1 METKKATITREKDK
15 AILVLVGLSNN
26 HEIILTEDNP
36 NNIKLVFNNL
46 INDLKKGIFQFELED
61 TNNDLFHNICKEYL
75 IQLNT
80 ELQSIYNEMDEF
92 DLLEIPDGPPL
103 VRESL
108 RVRI

>member
-26 HEIILTEDNP
+26 YEIILTEDNP

-46 INDLKKGIFQFELED
+46 INDLKKGIFKFELED

-92 DLLEIPDGPPL
+92 DLLEIPNDL
-103 VRESL
+103 
-108 RVRI
+108 

>member
-92 DLLEIPDGPPL
+92 DLLEIPNDL
-103 VRESL
+103 
-108 RVRI
+108 

>member
-26 HEIILTEDNP
+26 YEIILTEDNP

-46 INDLKKGIFQFELED
+46 INDLKKGIFKFELED
-61 TNNDLFHNICKEYL
+61 TKNDLFHNICKEYL

-92 DLLEIPDGPPL
+92 DLLEIPNDL
-103 VRESL
+103 
-108 RVRI
+108 